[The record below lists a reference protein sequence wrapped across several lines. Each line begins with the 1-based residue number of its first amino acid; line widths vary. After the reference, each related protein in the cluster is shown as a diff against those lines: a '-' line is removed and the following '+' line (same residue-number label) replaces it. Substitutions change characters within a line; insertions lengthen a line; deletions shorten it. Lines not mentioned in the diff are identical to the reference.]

1 MSTTLS
7 HPFRLDSAGSAAV
20 IPQGGQRHASEV
32 VRHIVSCRVGE
43 RPLAPVWG
51 ISDSLA
57 DGVDEADIRAAI
69 DLCEPDIAVSGVT
82 LTQAPTSQTLDIV
95 IDAAWRTSNE

>member
-1 MSTTLS
+1 MSTTLA

-20 IPQGGQRHASEV
+20 IAQGGARHAIEI

-51 ISDSLA
+51 IADPLA
-57 DGVDEADIRAAI
+57 DGVDEAAIRAAI
-69 DLCEPDIAVSGVT
+69 DLCEPDIVVSGVT
-82 LTQAPTSQTLDIV
+82 LTPSGSNILDIV
-95 IDAAWRTSNE
+95 IDAAWRA